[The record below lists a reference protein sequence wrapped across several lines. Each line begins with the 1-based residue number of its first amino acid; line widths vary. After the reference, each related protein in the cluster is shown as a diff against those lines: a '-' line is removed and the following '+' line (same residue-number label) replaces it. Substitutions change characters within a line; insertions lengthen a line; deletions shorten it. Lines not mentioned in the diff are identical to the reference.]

1 MRPEGE
7 CSERPGRG
15 GDGGFST
22 PGTAGAGPRVSSLAS
37 RAGRHTRPAGVGVA
51 AAASLSSGCHRLAS
65 APHPASAAAAAATT
79 APGERVP
86 KAPARP
92 TWSSPRERYGV
103 PEGTSWS
110 RARTCALQG
119 RSRKM
124 QGFALFMLTEC
135 LDALRYGARARLS
148 ATLTHIRTSA
158 LRSLVGRVL
167 LLLRT
172 ARLTVLPQRTACVG
186 VRSARRGDPG
196 NLPRALKDSV
206 LLFSICG

>member
-22 PGTAGAGPRVSSLAS
+22 PGTAGAGPRLSSLAS

-65 APHPASAAAAAATT
+65 APHPAPAAAAAAATTT

-92 TWSSPRERYGV
+92 TWSSPRERYGA
-103 PEGTSWS
+103 PEETSWKS
-110 RARTCALQG
+110 GPHMRAPGSLPENPGVCAAYAHCVPRCLQIRIPG
-119 RSRKM
+119 SSERYADAHRGFGAAKSGGEGAASFEDRKADNPAAKNRM
-124 QGFALFMLTEC
+124 CGCPGCEK
-135 LDALRYGARARLS
+135 
-148 ATLTHIRTSA
+148 
-158 LRSLVGRVL
+158 
-167 LLLRT
+167 T
-172 ARLTVLPQRTACVG
+172 AEG
-186 VRSARRGDPG
+186 SEG
-196 NLPRALKDSV
+196 
-206 LLFSICG
+206 

>member
-22 PGTAGAGPRVSSLAS
+22 PGTAGAGPRLSSLAS

-65 APHPASAAAAAATT
+65 APHPAPAAAAAAAATT

-92 TWSSPRERYGV
+92 TWSSPRECYGV

-124 QGFALFMLTEC
+124 QGFALLMLTAC
-135 LDALRYGARARLS
+135 IDALRSR
-148 ATLTHIRTSA
+148 ATLTHTGASA
-158 LRSLVGRVL
+158 LRRLAGRVL

-172 ARLTVLPQRTACVG
+172 ARLTILPQRTACVG
-186 VRSARRGDPG
+186 VRGARRGDPG